1 MGGTGKMEQLMEY
14 LLLCTFFLYLLSS
27 VAFVMGIN
35 KGTEKAEDPKSR
47 RWGNIAVGMSI
58 IGVVFQLLFII
69 TRVVIGGHW
78 PTSNMFE
85 FTAFLCFTIV
95 IAFIVLF
102 FMYRSAVLGA
112 FVMPL
117 AVILL
122 AYASVFPHEVQ
133 PLIPALQ
140 SYWLPV
146 HVSTAAL
153 GQGAFGVGFVAGLI
167 YLLHQFGKVK
177 EGKNARWLE
186 ITLVVVLMFVGFSV
200 ISLGFKAFHYE
211 AKFSHVVDGQ
221 PAVQE
226 YDVPPLV
233 APHDSEAIHIDS
245 FLGLSKPLAEV
256 PSWMKGKAAASKFNG
271 VLWGMISG
279 LILYGLIRLISRKPV
294 REILHPLV
302 NRINPDLVEEI
313 SYRAIAIGFPIFTL
327 GALIFAMIWAHEAW
341 GRFWGWD
348 PKEVWALITWL
359 FYSAYLHLRLSRGW
373 HGVKSAWLA
382 VGGFIIIMI
391 NLIVINLVISGLH
404 SYA

>member
-1 MGGTGKMEQLMEY
+1 MEQLMEY

-27 VAFVMGIN
+27 VVFVLSIN
-35 KGTEKAEDPKSR
+35 QKGAEKKEEQRSR
-47 RWGNIAVGMSI
+47 RWGNIAVTMSI
-58 IGVVFQLLFII
+58 VGVVFQFLFII
-69 TRVVIGGHW
+69 VRVIIGGHW

-95 IAFIVLF
+95 IAFIVLY

-140 SYWLPV
+140 SYWLPI

-153 GQGAFGVGFVAGLI
+153 GQGAFGVGFVAGLV
-167 YLLHQFGKVK
+167 YLLYQFGQVK

-186 ITLVVVLMFVGFSV
+186 ITLVVVLMFVGFSLV
-200 ISLGFKAFHYE
+200 HMGFRAVHYE
-211 AKFSHVVDGQ
+211 ASFSHMVDGQ
-221 PAVQE
+221 PAEQE
-226 YDVPPLV
+226 YTMPPLV
-233 APHDSEAIHIDS
+233 APHQSEAIKIDS
-245 FLGLSKPLAEV
+245 FLGLTQPLAEV
-256 PSWMKGKAAASKFNG
+256 PSWMKGKAAASKLNS

-279 LILYGLIRLISRKPV
+279 LILYGLIRLLVRKSL
-294 REILHPLV
+294 REVLYPLV

-373 HGVKSAWLA
+373 HGVRSAWLA

>member
-1 MGGTGKMEQLMEY
+1 MEQLMEN
-14 LLLCTFFLYLLSS
+14 LLLCTFFLYLLST
-27 VAFVMGIN
+27 VAFVMGTN
-35 KGTEKAEDPKSR
+35 KGSEKESPKSR
-47 RWGNIAVGMSI
+47 LWGNIGIGMSI
-58 IGVVFQLLFII
+58 VGVVFQLMFII
-69 TRVVIGGHW
+69 TRVLIGGHW

-95 IAFIVLF
+95 IAFIILY
-102 FMYRSAVLGA
+102 FMYRSSVLGA

-117 AVILL
+117 AVVLL

-140 SYWLPV
+140 SIWLPV

-167 YLLHQFGKVK
+167 YLVFQFGREK

-186 ITLVVVLMFVGFSV
+186 ITLVIVLMFVGFSAV
-200 ISLGFKAFHYE
+200 NMAFKTMNYE
-211 AKFSHVVDGQ
+211 AKFSHIVDGQ

-226 YDVPPLV
+226 YSLPPLV
-233 APHDSEAIHIDS
+233 APHDSEVISIDR
-245 FLGLSKPLAEV
+245 FAGLGQPLMEA
-256 PSWMKGKAAASKFNG
+256 PSWMKGKDAASQLNS
-271 VLWGMISG
+271 VLWGVISG
-279 LILYGLIRLISRKPV
+279 AILYGLIRLIAKKPL
-294 REILHPLV
+294 RGILHPMV
-302 NRINPDLVEEI
+302 SRVNPDLVEEI

-373 HGVKSAWLA
+373 HGAKSAWLA
-382 VGGFIIIMI
+382 VGGFVIIMI